1 MMLEIVTNKETGDK
15 IQSEFNRIEKY
26 NSNTSLSL
34 LGITDYVG
42 YTIVQIVPK
51 SGRTMAGDDIF
62 WLGFFVGYDSLRD
75 LISKK

>member
-1 MMLEIVTNKETGDK
+1 
-15 IQSEFNRIEKY
+15 
-26 NSNTSLSL
+26 LSL